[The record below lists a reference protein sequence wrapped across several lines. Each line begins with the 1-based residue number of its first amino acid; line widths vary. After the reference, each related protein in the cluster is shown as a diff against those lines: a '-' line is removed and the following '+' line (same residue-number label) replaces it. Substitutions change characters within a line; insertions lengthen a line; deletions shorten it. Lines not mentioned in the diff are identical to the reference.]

1 MAKRWIAIDVL
12 LIACALLLGWQLR
25 ASILRFAA
33 DHDPARIQ
41 PAGER
46 RPADQGRAVVAPQPE
61 RGAGSADFAVIPE
74 RTIFSDT
81 RSLAEPQE
89 AVPQQAPQLQP
100 KPILVGVTIAGDL
113 RRALII
119 DPGTP
124 AREGR
129 RTESKR
135 IGDVYRGF
143 RITEIAPGHIV
154 LENGGRREIIPLH
167 EGSKGA
173 QAGKTPILSTRV
185 VSFGGGAA
193 AGGTPITVQA
203 AGGGTPGRAAVPAA
217 APAAPQSRT
226 QTIAL
231 PGGVA
236 GRPPVAP
243 PQEPGTPQ
251 EPAQP
256 PAPPPGPGGSRVV
269 RTPFGDIVRPD
280 RN

>member
-1 MAKRWIAIDVL
+1 MAKRWIAINAL

-33 DHDPARIQ
+33 DHDPARIR
-41 PAGER
+41 PAAER
-46 RPADQGRAVVAPQPE
+46 RPADQGKAVVAPQPE
-61 RGAGSADFAVIPE
+61 GDAESADFSVIPE

-81 RSLAEPQE
+81 RSLAEPQQ

-100 KPILVGVTIAGDL
+100 KPILVGVTIAGDQ

-124 AREGR
+124 SREGR

-143 RITEIAPGHIV
+143 RITEIAPAYIV
-154 LENGGRREIIPLH
+154 LENNARKEIIPLH

-203 AGGGTPGRAAVPAA
+203 AGGGTQGRTAVPAA
-217 APAAPQSRT
+217 PPAAPQART
-226 QTIAL
+226 QTITL
-231 PGGVA
+231 PGAVA
-236 GRPPVAP
+236 GRPAAAP
-243 PQEPGTPQ
+243 PQEPSAPKEQ
-251 EPAQP
+251 AQP
-256 PAPPPGPGGSRVV
+256 PAPPPGPGGSRII

-280 RN
+280 QN